1 MTENENPADGAETD
15 DLTDLQF
22 IGDATAS
29 VLEEMGVTVEDVR
42 RKTVSYRQL
51 VDAGVNPG
59 VATKIRREHSLSW
72 NLDGS
77 GKDLD
82 NRSNTVRGLRDGERS
97 WVAASQ
103 SDWQDDGDASPVQ
116 EGDWTPSGGEGDA
129 ADGGAADDTPVR
141 SGDWQADDADWLTE
155 DESGESPTRTGDWTP
170 SATDGDEDVTAE
182 ADGSGAAAAA
192 ETAWRERSRPDPV
205 TDLDSVDED
214 DAELLADAGV
224 TSIRRLATSDPY
236 HVADVLLVDEETVV
250 EWRDAAADR
259 IAD

>member
-1 MTENENPADGAETD
+1 MTENETPADGTETD
-15 DLTDLQF
+15 GLTELQF
-22 IGDATAS
+22 VGDATAS
-29 VLEEMGVTVEDVR
+29 TLEEMDVTVTDVR

-72 NLDGS
+72 TLDGS
-77 GKDLD
+77 AEDLD

-97 WVAASQ
+97 WVAESQ
-103 SDWQDDGDASPVQ
+103 SDWQDDDASPVQ
-116 EGDWTPSGGEGDA
+116 DGDN
-129 ADGGAADDTPVR
+129 ADDATVR

-155 DESGESPTRTGDWTP
+155 RASDESPTRTGDWSP
-170 SATDGDEDVTAE
+170 SETEADDAVTAE

-192 ETAWRERSRPDPV
+192 ESAWRERSRPDPV
-205 TDLDSVDED
+205 TDLEVVDED

>member
-1 MTENENPADGAETD
+1 VTENETPADGTETD
-15 DLTDLQF
+15 GLTELQF
-22 IGDATAS
+22 VGDATAS
-29 VLEEMGVTVEDVR
+29 TLEEMDMTVTDVR

-72 NLDGS
+72 TLDGS
-77 GKDLD
+77 GEDLD

-97 WVAASQ
+97 WVAESQ
-103 SDWQDDGDASPVQ
+103 SDWQDDASPVQ
-116 EGDWTPSGGEGDA
+116 DGDWTPSGGEDA
-129 ADGGAADDTPVR
+129 ADRDSADDATVR
-141 SGDWQADDADWLTE
+141 KGDWQADDADWLT
-155 DESGESPTRTGDWTP
+155 DRASDESPTRTGDWSP
-170 SATDGDEDVTAE
+170 SETEADDAVTAE

-192 ETAWRERSRPDPV
+192 ESAWRERSRPDPV
-205 TDLDSVDED
+205 TDLEVVDED

-250 EWRDAAADR
+250 EWRDAAADK

>member
-1 MTENENPADGAETD
+1 MTDNETPADGAETD
-15 DLTDLQF
+15 GLTELQF
-22 IGDATAS
+22 VGDATAS
-29 VLEEMGVTVEDVR
+29 ALEEMDVTVTDVR

-72 NLDGS
+72 TLDGS
-77 GKDLD
+77 GEDLD
-82 NRSNTVRGLRDGERS
+82 SRSNTVRGLRDGERS
-97 WVAASQ
+97 WVAESQ
-103 SDWQDDGDASPVQ
+103 SGWQDDDASPVQ
-116 EGDWTPSGGEGDA
+116 DDDWTPSGGEHA
-129 ADGGAADDTPVR
+129 ADGD
-141 SGDWQADDADWLTE
+141 SADDADWLTE
-155 DESGESPTRTGDWTP
+155 RASDESPTRTGDWSP
-170 SATDGDEDVTAE
+170 SETEADDAVTAE

-192 ETAWRERSRPDPV
+192 ESAWRERSRPDPV
-205 TDLDSVDED
+205 TDLEVVDED